1 MISCHHVPD
10 PPDPREAV
18 TPDHAA
24 GDSEGAGGE
33 HAGHLEL
40 SSTQLLLTHHGQLA
54 GGRGRAEGRGPGRGR
69 GRAAS
74 QAAAAQAEEEGAM
87 VGDAEDLAL
96 HGRRGE
102 APHPR
107 GAAQGEGRQG
117 LHGGRPEPAGG
128 ALPERVRA
136 AARVHH
142 LGGAARGPAL
152 RPRQVAQGAVAVQ
165 REPGP
170 VRVAGQQRLPVR
182 VPLGQVPHRAALGLP
197 AAARL
202 CAGR

>member
-10 PPDPREAV
+10 PPDPRDAV

-40 SSTQLLLTHHGQLA
+40 SSTQLLLTHHGQLV
-54 GGRGRAEGRGPGRGR
+54 GGR

-152 RPRQVAQGAVAVQ
+152 RPRQVAQGAVPVQ

-202 CAGR
+202 RAGR